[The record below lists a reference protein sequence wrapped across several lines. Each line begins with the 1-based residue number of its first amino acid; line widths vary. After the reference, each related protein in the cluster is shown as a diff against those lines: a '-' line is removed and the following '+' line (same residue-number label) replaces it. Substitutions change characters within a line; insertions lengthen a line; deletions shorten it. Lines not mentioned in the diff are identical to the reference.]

1 MSVRTPQP
9 PFSCS
14 DTVIV
19 HDTAARRALMSMVG
33 LGSVSRAILT
43 AADVPVAVIRKDMEL
58 GSANT
63 VGSDTLMSQQGC
75 WLGKVGS

>member
-1 MSVRTPQP
+1 
-9 PFSCS
+9 
-14 DTVIV
+14 
-19 HDTAARRALMSMVG
+19 MVG

-58 GSANT
+58 VSANT